1 MFGTAYHG
9 YMVKV
14 VDEEDGAQL
23 LGLEGAGQLHEQVHA
38 GIPHAVQI
46 VVKLP
51 ILQDSDVK
59 NQQ

>member
-38 GIPHAVQI
+38 EDLHPVRIE
-46 VVKLP
+46 VKLSIP
-51 ILQDSDVK
+51 
-59 NQQ
+59 QQTFA